1 MRVQCRRSERG
12 AELVE
17 FALVLPLLL
26 VVFAA
31 IVDFGFLFQ
40 RFEVVTNAAREGARI
55 ASLPGYTEAD
65 VELRVGQYLNE
76 GLGAGSAARA
86 ITTTTDA
93 TIVVATGPAIQARQ
107 VVVQY
112 TDTYTILGPVI
123 SLIGGTGLGTLTLT
137 GRATMRAEVQGP

>member
-1 MRVQCRRSERG
+1 MRRRTASERG

-40 RFEVVTNAAREGARI
+40 RYEVVTNAAREGARI
-55 ASLPGYTEAD
+55 ASLPGYGTTD
-65 VELRVGQYLNE
+65 VQNRVAAYLDE
-76 GLGAGSAARA
+76 GIGPGTSAKTVTTMTATPIAVGAGP
-86 ITTTTDA
+86 
-93 TIVVATGPAIQARQ
+93 VVQARQ

-112 TDTYTILGPVI
+112 TDTYTVLGPIV
-123 SLIGGTGLGTLTLT
+123 SLIGGTGLGTVTLT
-137 GRATMRAEVQGP
+137 GRASMRVEAPGP